1 MAVIIASS
9 KDLVAN
15 TISVIDKDKVIYV
28 QELFLSNLD
37 AVDHIVGLPAETWN
51 SLQTLAEAIYS
62 DTMKASS
69 LKPTISYVN
78 TQVDTILAKC

>member
-37 AVDHIVGLPAETWN
+37 AVDHIVGLPAET
-51 SLQTLAEAIYS
+51 
-62 DTMKASS
+62 
-69 LKPTISYVN
+69 
-78 TQVDTILAKC
+78 